1 MLIFGVEPS
10 SIMTIALDVILRIDF
25 KREENVLGGL

>member
-10 SIMTIALDVILRIDF
+10 SIMIIGLEVILRIDF
-25 KREENVLGGL
+25 KREENVSGGL